1 MNVDGQYILTPFERA
16 LLNGATVSYT
26 TINICYIPPNVSIR
40 NISIFISFHMS
51 TIKAQQN
58 MTSVL
63 LKKLKVTLDTR
74 HF

>member
-16 LLNGATVSYT
+16 LLNGAIVSYT

-51 TIKAQQN
+51 TIKAQHN

-63 LKKLKVTLDTR
+63 LKKLKVTLDT
-74 HF
+74 